1 MEQKVK
7 TWRIVATVLA
17 VIGAA
22 LLVAMLVLRLL
33 GKEVTYLTYP
43 IVGVVILFLIAD
55 ELSRSAKRRIEK
67 EEAEREKAEHPG
79 ENGPEPTLPPEA
91 FEFDASEPDD
101 RKQ

>member
-1 MEQKVK
+1 MEQRVK

-22 LLVAMLVLRLL
+22 LLVAMLVLRLI
-33 GKEVTYLTYP
+33 GKEFTYLTYP

-67 EEAEREKAEHPG
+67 EAAEREKAEHP
-79 ENGPEPTLPPEA
+79 ESNEPEPVLPPEA
-91 FEFDASEPDD
+91 FEFEPSEPDE